1 MMRTTLVETL
11 VLFLCFF
18 LGALV
23 CITSATYGRKQNYGD
38 QVVVRCSN
46 VSRVQYQAISTQP
59 GMDIWYISN
68 NNIDVRVSWENVM
81 WLRQLGIHCTIL
93 HDSVEQLV
101 KQFEKDLMVKQ
112 EWFEEYHEYD
122 DIIKWY
128 EELAN
133 RYTDIVTYYPSIG
146 KSYEGRDM
154 PAVHITGSTA
164 PNIFKI
170 YFQCQI
176 HAREW
181 ISGAVCGY
189 IVNYLLENYGN
200 NDDVTKLL
208 DSVEFIFIP
217 FVNPDGYAYTWSND
231 RLWRKNRRSGSPCDG
246 VDLNRNYDEHWSE
259 GGSSSNPCSETYHGT
274 GPESEPETQ
283 NTANY
288 FRSNDVILGAIDWH
302 SYSQLILRPYG
313 WTSEDAPDEAQLKAI
328 GDGMSDRIFAVHGK
342 YYTSQKGIGLY
353 PTSGTARDWFYS
365 DNANVNNGDYRSAGY
380 TLELRDTGQYGFLL
394 PPDQII
400 PNGEEMVPAV
410 MYFANTLLEDPIKK

>member
-1 MMRTTLVETL
+1 MQKATSLL
-11 VLFLCFF
+11 LLGSLF
-18 LGALV
+18 GALIYSV
-23 CITSATYGRKQNYGD
+23 SASYNRKQTYDN
-38 QVVVRCSN
+38 QVVIRCSSI
-46 VSRVQYQAISTQP
+46 SRVQYQTISTQP
-59 GMDIWYISN
+59 GVDIWAIKKDQ
-68 NNIDVRVSWENVM
+68 IDVRVSRENMM
-81 WLRQLGIHCTIL
+81 WLRQLGVHCTML

-101 KQFEKDLMVKQ
+101 QKFEQKLTVKQ
-112 EWFEEYHEYD
+112 EWFEEYHKYD

-128 EELAN
+128 EELADQYSN
-133 RYTDIVTYYPSIG
+133 IVTYYPTIG

-164 PNIFKI
+164 PNTFKM

-200 NDDVTKLL
+200 NEDVTKLL
-208 DSVEFIFIP
+208 DSLEFIFIP

-231 RLWRKNRRSGSPCDG
+231 RLWRKNRRPGTPCDG
-246 VDLNRNYDEHWSE
+246 VDLNRNYDDHWSE
-259 GGSSSNPCSETYHGT
+259 NGSSNNPCSETYHGT

-288 FRSNDVILGAIDWH
+288 FKNQNAIIGAIDWH
-302 SYSQLILRPYG
+302 SYGQLILRPYG
-313 WTSEDAPDEAQLKAI
+313 WTSEDSPDEPRLKAI
-328 GDGMSDRIFAVHGK
+328 GDEMRDLIIDVHDE

-353 PTSGTARDWFYS
+353 PTTGTASDWFYS
-365 DNANVNNGDYRSAGY
+365 DNANLNNGDYRAAGI
-380 TLELRDTGQYGFLL
+380 TIELRDNGQSGFLL

-400 PNGEEMVPAV
+400 PNGEEIIPAV
-410 MYFANTLLEDPIKK
+410 MYYANNLLENPLKMV